1 MGMSGTGQGQAEAL
15 PPKAANTLG
24 HWVTQAATRDGLER
38 ALSFAA
44 RESGEVRIS
53 P

>member
-1 MGMSGTGQGQAEAL
+1 MEMGGTGQGQAEAL

-24 HWVTQAATRDGLER
+24 HWVTQAAHEGWAGKGTELC
-38 ALSFAA
+38 
-44 RESGEVRIS
+44 S